1 MSFCLILLNW
11 ERERGI
17 KIDFTYPES
26 VNLTKEI
33 IDKIYATH
41 TFLQDETKNEEFIE
55 IDHKDQIIMSYFK
68 KSMDPEEEHELLI
81 FLTLANEKP
90 EYFNLKLKVISFARN
105 VFNISKE
112 ERKDYVI
119 NNIEAKFSKETQK
132 KKILILG
139 RASTGKTSIKK
150 VIFEG
155 KNPQEFLEESIEP
168 TRGVSPSIYS
178 WFDLTLGFFDTS
190 GQELDVLLSDDQI
203 LSTAFENSDYII
215 YVFDYI
221 IWNSQQQEIINE
233 INNILRIIKT
243 KSYNMKLILFCHKID
258 LIKKQKYGS
267 KASQQIMDKY
277 FQLQISGIRH
287 KIEENFNLPIYFTS
301 LYPKLIYNLYTAFCD
316 ILGKLSRQSLN
327 IKSLIEGTII
337 NFSKTMG
344 FITNTK
350 NNIVA
355 QVISE
360 DFNIELLNYAHNLT
374 AQLNQTFLDM
384 VENDNIN
391 YFLLSSYKGLTI
403 IMKHLNLKELNIMN
417 LICISE
423 TLTNDEIVD
432 LAMQS
437 GIHIENIYTYY

>member
-1 MSFCLILLNW
+1 LSFCLILLNW

-105 VFNISKE
+105 VFNTSKE

>member
-1 MSFCLILLNW
+1 MNFCLILLNW
-11 ERERGI
+11 KRERGI

-26 VNLTKEI
+26 VNLTKEM

-55 IDHKDQIIMSYFK
+55 IDYKDQIIMSYFK

-139 RASTGKTSIKK
+139 RASTGKSSIKK

-178 WFDLTLGFFDTS
+178 WFDLTLGFFDTA

-258 LIKKQKYGS
+258 LIEKQKYGS

-277 FQLQISGIRH
+277 FQMQISGIRH

-360 DFNIELLNYAHNLT
+360 DFNFELLNYVHNLT

-423 TLTNDEIVD
+423 TLTNDEIID
-432 LAMQS
+432 LATQC

>member
-1 MSFCLILLNW
+1 LSFCLILLNW

-105 VFNISKE
+105 VFNTSKE

-301 LYPKLIYNLYTAFCD
+301 LYPKLIYNLYAAFCD

>member
-1 MSFCLILLNW
+1 LSFCLILLNW

>member
-11 ERERGI
+11 KKERGI

-26 VNLTKEI
+26 VNLTKDI

-55 IDHKDQIIMSYFK
+55 IDYGDQIIMSYFK
-68 KSMDPEEEHELLI
+68 KSIDPEEEHELFI
-81 FLTLANEKP
+81 FLTLAIEKQ
-90 EYFNLKLKVISFARN
+90 EYFNLKSKVIFFARN

-119 NNIEAKFSKETQK
+119 NNIEAEFSKETQK

-139 RASTGKTSIKK
+139 RANTGKSSIKK

-155 KNPQEFLEESIEP
+155 KDPQKLLDESLAP

-190 GQELDVLLSDDQI
+190 GQELDVLLNDDHI
-203 LSTAFENSDYII
+203 LTTAFKNSNYII

-233 INNILRIIKT
+233 INNILRIIKK
-243 KSYNMKLILFCHKID
+243 KSYNTQLILFCHKTD
-258 LIKKQKYGS
+258 LIKKQKYGT
-267 KASQQIMDKY
+267 KASQQIIDKY
-277 FQLQISGIRH
+277 FQLQISRIRN
-287 KIEENFNLPIYFTS
+287 KIEETLNLPLYFTS

-327 IKSLIEGTII
+327 IKNLIEGTII

-344 FITNTK
+344 FITNT
-350 NNIVA
+350 NHNIVA
-355 QVISE
+355 QVISN
-360 DFNIELLNYAHNLT
+360 DFNFELLNYAHNLT
-374 AQLNQTFLDM
+374 AQLNKTFFDM

-403 IMKHLNLKELNIMN
+403 IMKYLNLKELNIMN

-432 LAMQS
+432 LAMQC

>member
-105 VFNISKE
+105 VFNTSKE

>member
-1 MSFCLILLNW
+1 LSFCLILLNW

-105 VFNISKE
+105 VFNTSKE

-267 KASQQIMDKY
+267 KLHSKLWINIFNCKFQGLDIKLKKTLIFPYISQV
-277 FQLQISGIRH
+277 
-287 KIEENFNLPIYFTS
+287 
-301 LYPKLIYNLYTAFCD
+301 
-316 ILGKLSRQSLN
+316 
-327 IKSLIEGTII
+327 
-337 NFSKTMG
+337 
-344 FITNTK
+344 FIPN
-350 NNIVA
+350 
-355 QVISE
+355 
-360 DFNIELLNYAHNLT
+360 
-374 AQLNQTFLDM
+374 
-384 VENDNIN
+384 
-391 YFLLSSYKGLTI
+391 
-403 IMKHLNLKELNIMN
+403 
-417 LICISE
+417 
-423 TLTNDEIVD
+423 
-432 LAMQS
+432 
-437 GIHIENIYTYY
+437 

>member
-11 ERERGI
+11 KRERGI

-26 VNLTKEI
+26 VNLTKEM

-55 IDHKDQIIMSYFK
+55 IDYKDQIIMSYFK

-139 RASTGKTSIKK
+139 RACTGKTSIKK

-258 LIKKQKYGS
+258 LIEKQKYGS